1 MNKIEFISASNSRL
15 LNGDTAIATGFFV
28 NKQKDNQA
36 LVTYKS
42 SLKGTWK
49 CQDYSGEYAV
59 ATTWINENEK
69 WRLSSENSEIINA
82 LLGDITGKMA
92 AHTSFCEQLTR
103 EVRKLIKN
111 RQWRY

>member
-36 LVTYKS
+36 LVIYKS

-92 AHTSFCEQLTR
+92 GHTSFCKQLTR
-103 EVRKLIKN
+103 ELES
-111 RQWRY
+111 